1 MVPDN
6 LPGDEMNNATAT
18 VVEHKL
24 EPIAAAIDVRHVDF
38 TPQAAINQFREFTIA
53 VNNGGAAVCSAIVN
67 TVLQARNA
75 TAKDFA
81 NATSAVVESTRFT
94 VDNKRVDGD
103 ETALARKFQSM
114 TRATFGA
121 VLNGLLA
128 LEDVQSYR
136 NSQQLYDDARK
147 LLAECEIDWTG
158 RTDAEKA
165 KDKAHKANKKAVNEA
180 AEEMGID
187 SGSILEM
194 SVDDIK
200 ALRSKAAEKL
210 AEKEAKAKLEAMEKR
225 SKKLAKDLAESFGP
239 DDAETVLKRALEMLG
254 SGEWASA

>member
-1 MVPDN
+1 MQT
-6 LPGDEMNNATAT
+6 ATAT
-18 VVEHKL
+18 VVENKL
-24 EPIAAAIDVRHVDF
+24 EPITGAVDVARVDF

-53 VNNGGAAVCSAIVN
+53 VNNGGAAVCAAIVN
-67 TVLQARNA
+67 TVIQARNI

-94 VDNKRVDGD
+94 VDNKRVDGED
-103 ETALARKFQSM
+103 TALARKFQSM

-121 VLNGLLA
+121 LVNGLLA
-128 LEDVQSYR
+128 LEDIQSYR

-180 AEEMGID
+180 AEELGID

-194 SVDDIK
+194 SAEDIK
-200 ALRSKAAEKL
+200 GLREVAARKL

-225 SKKLAKDLAESFGP
+225 SKKLAKDLAESFGL
-239 DDAETVLKRALEMLG
+239 DDAEQVLKRALEMIG
-254 SGEWASA
+254 SGEWANA

>member
-1 MVPDN
+1 MQT
-6 LPGDEMNNATAT
+6 ATAT
-18 VVEHKL
+18 VVENKL
-24 EPIAAAIDVRHVDF
+24 EPISGAVDAVRLDF

-53 VNNGGAAVCSAIVN
+53 VNEGGNAVCRAIVN
-67 TVLQARNA
+67 TVIQARNV

-121 VLNGLLA
+121 VVNGLLA
-128 LEDVQSYR
+128 LEDIQSYR

-194 SVDDIK
+194 SADDIK
-200 ALRSKAAEKL
+200 ALRDKAAVKL
-210 AEKEAKAKLEAMEKR
+210 AEKEAKAKLESMEKR
-225 SKKLAKDLAESFGP
+225 SKKLAKDLAESFGM
-239 DDAETVLKRALEMLG
+239 DDAEHVLKRALEMLG
-254 SGEWASA
+254 SGEWANA